1 MEDHTTPSKEE
12 TTPPQQ
18 VTSNNKKWIIAAI
31 ILLLLSGLGYC
42 LLTKNNAAQEKILSL
57 EQASHQSDSLY
68 NELKRE
74 LAVYKQENEELYS
87 QIAQKESELENQ
99 YSKIKR
105 LIIQAKRDK
114 AAKKEI
120 QTKLDNL
127 STELANMRAYVEE
140 QTLDLEELRIEV
152 RRLRKE
158 KEALDAKYAAELE
171 ERKRLAQEGAD
182 LQDANNALNEKL
194 NTASVLQVANVHAS
208 GARLKGNG
216 ERKGVHLAKKTEV
229 VEICFDIVK
238 NEVCESG
245 PNRFF
250 VRILDPDGA
259 VVSDTNRGSGKLKL
273 FDDEEEIGYTV
284 SKIFTYNTDVSALC
298 VDWFTYPTTPFKK
311 GTYHIELY
319 NKGRQVGKYDFVTK

>member
-1 MEDHTTPSKEE
+1 MEDQ
-12 TTPPQQ
+12 TTPPQDAATTPQ
-18 VTSNNKKWIIAAI
+18 PQASNNKKWIIAAVV
-31 ILLLLSGLGYC
+31 LLLLSGLGYC
-42 LLTKNNAAQEKILSL
+42 LLKQDNNAQEKILSL
-57 EQASHQSDSLY
+57 EQAAHQSDSLY

-74 LAVYKQENEELYS
+74 LAVYKQENEELYA

-105 LIIQAKRDK
+105 LIVQAKRDK

-120 QTKLDNL
+120 QIKLDNL
-127 STELANMRAYVEE
+127 STELANMRTYVEE

-182 LQDANNALNEKL
+182 LQNANDELNDKL
-194 NTASVLQVANVHAS
+194 NTASVLQVANVHATGS
-208 GARLKGNG
+208 RLKGNG

-229 VEICFDIVK
+229 VEVCFDIVK

-250 VRILDPDGA
+250 IRILDPDGA
-259 VVSDTNRGSGKLKL
+259 VVSDTNRGSGKLTL
-273 FDDEEEIGYTV
+273 FDDEEEIGYTI
-284 SKIFTYNTDVSALC
+284 SKIFTYNTSVTALC
-298 VDWFTYPTTPFKK
+298 IDWFTYPTTPFKK

-319 NKGRQVGKYDFVTK
+319 NKGRKVGDYDFVTK